1 MYSAFDGKIEKGIT
15 CGRNTAQSVCNVL
28 LTALSLF
35 YTICILSKLP
45 AMYFNLQ
52 MLCVLLRNT
61 IGVLLDIC
69 SNEPLPDTS
78 ITFSW
83 TVPAP
88 RLSYSVLV
96 CQEDTLRCLPQVTC
110 TDCSTYE
117 ATGLS
122 PNTDYTVT
130 VDSFSLV
137 SNGECVSKGC
147 TCNSATAQTGT
158 YNIYATV
165 VYIKFIGSENGADTC
180 KGQTQPSSYKTI
192 DISHHACCKISHPEV
207 NREKHGWVVLK
218 SPLL

>member
-1 MYSAFDGKIEKGIT
+1 MSVSNLIFLCIIIMCMPSIT
-15 CGRNTAQSVCNVL
+15 DTP
-28 LTALSLF
+28 
-35 YTICILSKLP
+35 CITKVHVQ
-45 AMYFNLQ
+45 N
-52 MLCVLLRNT
+52 RT
-61 IGVLLDIC
+61 
-69 SNEPLPDTS
+69 DTS

-88 RLSYSVLV
+88 RLSYNVLV

-130 VDSFSLV
+130 VDSFTLV

-158 YNIYATV
+158 SIPV
-165 VYIKFIGSENGADTC
+165 
-180 KGQTQPSSYKTI
+180 
-192 DISHHACCKISHPEV
+192 
-207 NREKHGWVVLK
+207 
-218 SPLL
+218 PLLFT